1 MSVFDEARAIE
12 TMIKKW
18 GITQAEMAKR
28 MGVSQSYIANK
39 LRLLRPGAGFE
50 ERCTRLGLTER
61 HARTLL
67 RLSSKEDIDRALD
80 IIEKG
85 KPTVAGCE
93 ALVDFLHDADAPRRI
108 GESGEAQR
116 VTTFIRTLDD
126 SVKTLRSLGIDCYQR
141 VDYTDK
147 KTYIYISIDN
157 QTSRV

>member
-1 MSVFDEARAIE
+1 MSIFDEARAIE

-39 LRLLRPGAGFE
+39 LRLLRPGREFE
-50 ERCTRLGLTER
+50 ERCIRLGLTER
-61 HARTLL
+61 HARSLL
-67 RLSSKEDIDRALD
+67 RLATNEEIGRALD

-93 ALVDFLHDADAPRRI
+93 ALVDFLHDSDAPRRI
-108 GESGEAQR
+108 GESSEAKR
-116 VTTFIRTLDD
+116 IATFIKTVSE
-126 SVKTLRSLGIDCYQR
+126 SVKTLRSLGVCCYHNT
-141 VDYTDK
+141 DYDDK

-157 QTSRV
+157 